1 MRIRQRRVVCLGI
14 ALLASML
21 AVGTVMASP
30 RARELT
36 PAEREEVFA
45 RTWSLV
51 NDLYYDPG
59 HNGVDWQA
67 VRARYR
73 PRIAAAKDTAE
84 FYALMVEMVGEL
96 HDEHS
101 RFLPPERASLGSL
114 FTGEMDALRG
124 GFQVAPVTGG
134 GALVWRVAAA
144 SAEEK
149 AGLRRGDIITA
160 LNGRADDLLY
170 RLRSLT
176 ARRGETITFTVERY
190 GAPPTTLAV
199 TYQAGGFAS
208 PSAPDGSPAPA
219 SATWTCRPSSAT
231 RWATRSGWPFAA

>member
-1 MRIRQRRVVCLGI
+1 
-14 ALLASML
+14 ML